1 MTNQIDDSL
10 NEREQE
16 ILRMMA
22 EGLSN
27 QQIAAN
33 LWLSVNTVKW
43 YARSIY
49 DKLGVNSRTQAIAAA
64 RSLGLLDA
72 TGVAGSALHTPYVLP
87 ASVNRFVG
95 RENEVF
101 AIKQMLTGPSSS
113 IRHVTVVGPP
123 GIGKTR
129 LAIEAGAQMMTDF
142 PDGIYLVDLSD
153 VTDAD
158 RAGIAI
164 SQVIQTVTDEDAAP
178 TVEWLKE
185 HVKERDLLLILDNF
199 EQILSAASLV
209 TELLTISPGLRVLVT
224 SRAPLKIYSEH
235 QLVLEPLT
243 YPTSPMNTVNEDDF
257 SAIALFCER
266 ARQRHRGF
274 ELTDSNSSYIGQIC
288 QQLDGLPLA
297 IELTAAYVSD
307 LSLASIEQQLSDRFA
322 LLRSDLQDTIFRHQ
336 TLEAAIQWSYTLLPE
351 NVQAIFRQLSVFVG
365 GWTVETAA
373 VVLPA
378 INDNE
383 LERCL
388 EELVRHHLVTE
399 TDDGLRYNML
409 LSISEFARSLFH
421 QDDNSPDIYHNH
433 AAFFLEL
440 AETALE
446 NWSGPEQAY
455 WLRRLRI
462 EEMNLQA
469 ALQWSFDNH
478 AYAMGVQLVHTL
490 HIFWPAQGQ
499 IDTGLQWFEYA
510 QTYLEYLPDD
520 DQVLFLTRMIS
531 LHYLKGD
538 FKAVAKLLTL
548 AEKVA
553 PTASGDAELTG
564 VVLANWGEYYS
575 RRGDY
580 AQAELYL
587 KEAINMRLRASGSDL
602 SKGIAASMNNLG
614 VVYEHMERHDD
625 AMAIYEQV
633 LAYHEACNDRLEVA
647 ATLLNIG
654 NIALVTS
661 DIKKS
666 ISCYQAAL
674 DVFVELEH
682 YGELS
687 KIFWGFGEITK
698 SIGSL
703 THSAQIYGFAE
714 EFAMRMGV
722 GIPDTARESMED
734 DLEELRYK
742 LRDDHLQTL
751 LQKGADMSLAEAI
764 RLVKELQT
772 PPA

>member
-1 MTNQIDDSL
+1 M
-10 NEREQE
+10 
-16 ILRMMA
+16 
-22 EGLSN
+22 
-27 QQIAAN
+27 
-33 LWLSVNTVKW
+33 
-43 YARSIY
+43 
-49 DKLGVNSRTQAIAAA
+49 
-64 RSLGLLDA
+64 
-72 TGVAGSALHTPYVLP
+72 
-87 ASVNRFVG
+87 
-95 RENEVF
+95 
-101 AIKQMLTGPSSS
+101 
-113 IRHVTVVGPP
+113 
-123 GIGKTR
+123 
-129 LAIEAGAQMMTDF
+129 
-142 PDGIYLVDLSD
+142 
-153 VTDAD
+153 
-158 RAGIAI
+158 
-164 SQVIQTVTDEDAAP
+164 
-178 TVEWLKE
+178 
-185 HVKERDLLLILDNF
+185 LLILDNF
-199 EQILSAASLV
+199 EQILSAATLV

-243 YPTSPMNTVNEDDF
+243 YPARPIKTVNENDF
-257 SAIALFCER
+257 SAVALFCER

-307 LSLASIEQQLSDRFA
+307 LSLASIEEQLADRFA
-322 LLRSDLQDTIFRHQ
+322 LLQSDLQDTVSRHQ

-351 NVQAIFRQLSVFVG
+351 DVQAVFRQLSVFVG
-365 GWTVETAA
+365 GWTAETAA
-373 VVLPA
+373 VVLPN
-378 INDNE
+378 IDDDV

-388 EELVRHHLVTE
+388 EELVRHHLVTQ

-409 LSISEFARSLFH
+409 LSISEFARSLFQ
-421 QDDNSPDIYHNH
+421 QDDNSSVIYHHH

-440 AETALE
+440 AEAALE
-446 NWSGPEQAY
+446 NWSGSEQAY

-478 AYAMGVQLVHTL
+478 AYAIGVQLVHTL

-499 IDTGLQWFEYA
+499 IDIGLQWFEYA
-510 QTYLEYLPDD
+510 RTYLEYLPED

-553 PTASGDAELTG
+553 PTANGDAELTG
-564 VVLANWGEYYS
+564 VVLANWGEFYS
-575 RRGDY
+575 RQGDY

-587 KEAINMRLRASGSDL
+587 KEAINMRLRASGSEL

-614 VVYEHMERHDD
+614 VVYKYMERYAD

-633 LAYHEACNDRLEVA
+633 LAYHEACNDQLEVA

-654 NIALVTS
+654 NIALVTF
-661 DIKKS
+661 DMDKA

-687 KIFWGFGEITK
+687 KIFWGFGGITK
-698 SIGSL
+698 FTGSP
-703 THSAQIYGFAE
+703 TRCAQIYGFAE
-714 EFAMRMGV
+714 EFAIQMGA
-722 GIPDTARESMED
+722 GIPDTTRESMED
-734 DLEELRYK
+734 DLEELRQQ
-742 LRDDHLQTL
+742 LGDDHLQTL
-751 LQKGADMSLAEAI
+751 LQKGAEMSLEGAI

-772 PPA
+772 PPV